1 MNLTVMHMHTLN
13 PSVPGMDLATMGRPR
28 ADLFMQTMAGRGT
41 TTNSSRKVGYGLLR
55 LPFPAGTDDHPGV
68 DFTGAIVI
76 VRYGGVFRGLKV
88 SRLKAHHNPIHYPLS
103 LAHRSKARRSLEPLA
118 SLFILTHGMTVWLQR
133 RMAMLRKTYSR
144 RLVLAR

>member
-13 PSVPGMDLATMGRPR
+13 PSVPGMGLATMGRPR
-28 ADLFMQTMAGRGT
+28 ADLFMRTMAGRGT

-55 LPFPAGTDDHPGV
+55 LPFPAGTDAHPGV

-88 SRLKAHHNPIHYPLS
+88 SRLKARHNPIHYPLS
-103 LAHRSKARRSLEPLA
+103 LAQVKGAQELGAAGVLIYSDPRDD
-118 SLFILTHGMTVWLQR
+118 GMVTEKNGY
-133 RMAMLRKTYSR
+133 A
-144 RLVLAR
+144 A